1 MGYLMRAIA
10 SPLAILLAVAQPAE
24 AAWSVTATEDQTLDH
39 PSNIATVVDVAN
51 LASLSLRCVN
61 GAPFPEIMFPEFLG
75 IGKIG
80 VNFQFDETAAER
92 RLAPISMT
100 GRAVQIWDEDYA
112 AAMKRLSASKR
123 LRVQLFPEGRP
134 AVSLEFD
141 ITGASAAIR
150 SMHCK

>member
-1 MGYLMRAIA
+1 
-10 SPLAILLAVAQPAE
+10 
-24 AAWSVTATEDQTLDH
+24 
-39 PSNIATVVDVAN
+39 
-51 LASLSLRCVN
+51 
-61 GAPFPEIMFPEFLG
+61 MFPQFVG

-92 RLAPISMT
+92 RLAPFSMT
-100 GRAVQIWDEDYA
+100 GRAVQIWPDDYA
-112 AAMKRLSASKR
+112 AAMRRLSTSKR
-123 LRVQLFPEGRP
+123 LRVQIFPDGRP